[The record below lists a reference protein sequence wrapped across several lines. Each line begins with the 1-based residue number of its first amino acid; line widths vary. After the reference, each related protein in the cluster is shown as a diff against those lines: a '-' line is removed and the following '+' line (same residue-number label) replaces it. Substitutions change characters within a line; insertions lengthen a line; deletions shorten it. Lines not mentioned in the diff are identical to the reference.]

1 MDSFSSADYA
11 FMARALQLAQKGMYT
26 TDPNP
31 RVGCIIVKNDKLVG
45 EGWHERAGEP
55 HAEVHALNAAGNQIQ
70 GATAYVT
77 LEPCCHHGRTPPCS
91 EALVKAKLARVV
103 IAMQDPHARVD
114 GGGIAQLREAGIQVD
129 TGLLQDQ
136 AAKLNPGFIKRMQ
149 YARPLVRCKL
159 GMSLDGRTAMASG
172 ASKWITSAAARDDVQ
187 NLRARSSAII
197 TGIGT
202 LLADDPS
209 MTVRLVGVERQPLRV
224 VIDTK
229 LRMPENAK
237 MLSLPGRTLVMTCRD
252 DESARQRLQ
261 QAGAEV
267 RRMPHYGNQVSMEA
281 VLDALV
287 EMEINEVLL
296 EAGAT
301 LSGAMLQRG
310 LIDELIIY
318 MAPVLMGNN
327 ARGLFHL
334 PGLEKMA
341 DKIQLELTDVR
352 AVGKDWRITAKVQMK
367 SDE

>member
-1 MDSFSSADYA
+1 MRFDSLDYVY
-11 FMARALQLAQKGMYT
+11 MARALQLAEKGLYT

-31 RVGCIIVKNDKLVG
+31 RVGCVIVNNGNVVG
-45 EGWHERAGEP
+45 EGWHRRAGEA
-55 HAEVHALNAAGNQIQ
+55 HAEVYALNAAANQAA

-91 EALVKAKLARVV
+91 EALLKAKLARVV
-103 IAMQDPHARVD
+103 IAVQDPHTRVN

-136 AAKLNPGFIKRMQ
+136 AVALNPGFIKRMQ
-149 YARPLVRCKL
+149 RGRPFVRCKL

-172 ASKWITSAAARDDVQ
+172 ESKWITSAAAREDVQ
-187 NLRARSSAII
+187 RLRARSSAII
-197 TGIGT
+197 TGVGT
-202 LLADDPS
+202 VLADDPS
-209 MTVRLVGVERQPLRV
+209 MTVRLDGIERQPLRV
-224 VIDTK
+224 VVDTN
-229 LRMPENAK
+229 LSMPETAK

-252 DESARQRLQ
+252 DDAVRQRLQ

-267 RRMPHYGNQVSMEA
+267 QLMPSCENRVSMEA
-281 VLDALV
+281 VLDSLA

-296 EAGAT
+296 ETGAT
-301 LSGAMLQRG
+301 LSGAMLEQG

-334 PGLEKMA
+334 PGLECMA
-341 DKIQLELTDVR
+341 DKIQLEFTDVR
-352 AVGKDWRITAKVQMK
+352 AVGCDWRIKARVLGTK
-367 SDE
+367 